1 MSKNNLNTSLQQ
13 DGRQRNIPAVCAAIF
28 AALLL
33 CLGFSLATAPGA
45 AAHDQIVSTNP
56 TPGEQLAASPTD
68 LEFIFSNSLMSL
80 GNEVRV
86 MDARDK
92 DWASGT
98 PALSGEKMTQLL
110 ATGMP
115 DGEYLIRWRVVSS
128 DGHPISGTQT
138 FRVGTA
144 TAVAEPTLSSQSNK
158 ETTGTTGATAPSS
171 PNVGPG
177 TAGDAAGTAVAGTD
191 GSVLAKVAPLGIG
204 AAIGLGAYLAF
215 VVIGRARKNSK
226 QTP

>member
-80 GNEVRV
+80 GNEARV

-138 FRVGTA
+138 FLVGDPVAAGAGATPAQQTNESPIAEPKLRSQSSEPATA
-144 TAVAEPTLSSQSNK
+144 TPAVA
-158 ETTGTTGATAPSS
+158 APS
-171 PNVGPG
+171 PQ
-177 TAGDAAGTAVAGTD
+177 D
-191 GSVLAKVAPLGIG
+191 GSPRPPAEKLIPVGIG
-204 AAIGLGAYLAF
+204 AAVGLGAYVAF
-215 VVIGRARKNSK
+215 IVIRRARHSTK
-226 QTP
+226 QAN